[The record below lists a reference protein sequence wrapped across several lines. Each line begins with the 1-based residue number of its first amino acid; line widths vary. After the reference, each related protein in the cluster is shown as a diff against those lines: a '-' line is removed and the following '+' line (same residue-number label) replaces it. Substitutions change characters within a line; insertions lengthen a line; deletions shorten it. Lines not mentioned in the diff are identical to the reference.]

1 MYKKI
6 SIDKLRPGMHVEA
19 IADQQGQERL
29 KQKGHISSQE
39 GIERLRQAGVISV
52 IIDTARTR
60 EQPEATD
67 SEVASKQQDS
77 LVEQQTIVSKIG
89 RVASFSE
96 NVSKA
101 RELYNRAKELQK
113 QAMGALQKD
122 EALNLNAFKEM
133 SESLVDSLFS
143 DQDAILCA
151 TMIRNKDEYLLEH
164 SINVSILM
172 AAFGRFLELPEQDIK
187 DLALGAFLHDIGKIK
202 VDDAILMK
210 PGKLTADEYTEMKR
224 HVEYGL
230 QAVEGMVGLPPIARE
245 VIALHHEKLS
255 GDGYPKQLQAD
266 DINQYG
272 RMATIVDC
280 YDAITAN
287 RCYKDG
293 ELSAKAFKI
302 LLAEAGTHFDY
313 QLVGQFIKCMGV
325 FPVGSLVELKSGRIG
340 MVLRANKRYLLRPL
354 VKVFYSLRG
363 EHFIEARDIDLG
375 RSYETDEIERG
386 RRAENLN
393 IDLPKFFD
401 DFLV

>member
-6 SIDKLRPGMHVEA
+6 PIDKLRPGMHVEA
-19 IADQQGQERL
+19 IADQKGKERL
-29 KQKGHISSQE
+29 KQKGHISSND

-60 EQPEATD
+60 EQSESPD
-67 SEVASKQQDS
+67 SELVSNQPSSKTQ
-77 LVEQQTIVSKIG
+77 QQTSMSDAK
-89 RVASFSE
+89 RLASFSE

-122 EALNLNAFKEM
+122 EALNLDSFKEM

-172 AAFGRFLELPEQDIK
+172 AAFGRHLELPEQDIR

-210 PGKLTADEYTEMKR
+210 PGKLTVEEFDEMKR

-230 QAVEGMVGLPPIARE
+230 EAVEGLAGLPPIARE

-255 GDGYPKQLQAD
+255 GDGYPKQLPAD

-302 LLAEAGTHFDY
+302 LLAESGTHFDY

-325 FPVGSLVELKSGRIG
+325 FPVGSLVELKSGRLG
-340 MVLRANKRYLLRPL
+340 MVLRANKRYPLRPMI
-354 VKVFYSLRG
+354 KVFYNLRG
-363 EHFIEARDIDLG
+363 EHFIEAKDIDLG

-393 IDLPKFFD
+393 IDLPRFFD

>member
-19 IADQQGQERL
+19 IAEQQGQERL

-340 MVLRANKRYLLRPL
+340 MVLRANKRYPLRPL